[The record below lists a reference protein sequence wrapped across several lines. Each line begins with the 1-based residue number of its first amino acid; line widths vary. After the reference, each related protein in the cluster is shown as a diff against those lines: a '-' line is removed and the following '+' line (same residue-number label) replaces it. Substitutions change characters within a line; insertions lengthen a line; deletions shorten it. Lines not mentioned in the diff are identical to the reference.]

1 MKVKL
6 LQKPFGVY
14 FILKMFCEYRRRSV
28 FQINQGQRIPIKWES
43 WTHEGGEIIQIKKKN
58 TWKEIWCEIRVLE
71 TLCPYLDPEQS
82 PDYLGGRKHW
92 PWSWGSGSFLW
103 GVRDRATHLTKTGCC
118 VFIRAWRKSSLIITF
133 IYLKNIYWAHIH
145 FRKWIGY

>member
-43 WTHEGGEIIQIKKKN
+43 WTHEGGEIIQIKKK
-58 TWKEIWCEIRVLE
+58 KYLE
-71 TLCPYLDPEQS
+71 RNLMRNQGPGNFVPLPG
-82 PDYLGGRKHW
+82 P
-92 PWSWGSGSFLW
+92 
-103 GVRDRATHLTKTGCC
+103 RA
-118 VFIRAWRKSSLIITF
+118 VS
-133 IYLKNIYWAHIH
+133 
-145 FRKWIGY
+145 